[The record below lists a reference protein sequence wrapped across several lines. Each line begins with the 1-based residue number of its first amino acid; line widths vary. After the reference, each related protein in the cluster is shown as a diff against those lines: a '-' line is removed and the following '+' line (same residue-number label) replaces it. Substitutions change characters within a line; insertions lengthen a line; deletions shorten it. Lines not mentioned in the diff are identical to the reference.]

1 MGSGWGRGGGVQGD
15 GVWEETT
22 VSRQSFESV
31 AKAVA
36 VVWVV
41 SEDPWGTLP
50 APSVGSPPTLPPSP
64 PPVHPC
70 RLLHSVRP
78 HVFRIGNNRGVAVY
92 FCVVFAHNLR
102 DPVPAGLVTRVV
114 GRGQGRSKLNC
125 SRDRPVAPKPVFL
138 LAVQARRQ
146 GAPRQKPS
154 SSFPNYY
161 INYSMLKSGG
171 WRLIILLIQIHI

>member
-1 MGSGWGRGGGVQGD
+1 MGLGWGRGGGVQGD

-41 SEDPWGTLP
+41 SEDLWRTLP

-64 PPVHPC
+64 PHRSTPVAYC
-70 RLLHSVRP
+70 T

-102 DPVPAGLVTRVV
+102 DPVPAGLVTRVMPLWGGV
-114 GRGQGRSKLNC
+114 RGGANSIAAETVRLHPNQCFCWLYRPGGRE
-125 SRDRPVAPKPVFL
+125 L
-138 LAVQARRQ
+138 LARNLVLL
-146 GAPRQKPS
+146 
-154 SSFPNYY
+154 FPTTV
-161 INYSMLKSGG
+161 
-171 WRLIILLIQIHI
+171 LITGILC

>member
-1 MGSGWGRGGGVQGD
+1 MGGER
-15 GVWEETT
+15 
-22 VSRQSFESV
+22 R
-31 AKAVA
+31 
-36 VVWVV
+36 
-41 SEDPWGTLP
+41 
-50 APSVGSPPTLPPSP
+50 SVGNPPRSLCGVPANPPSFP
-64 PPVHPC
+64 TPPVHPC

-125 SRDRPVAPKPVFL
+125 SRNRPVAPKPVFL

-171 WRLIILLIQIHI
+171 WRLFILLIQIHI